1 MVPVVL
7 CEARTKR
14 GVMAETEA
22 ITRVRELRDTIR
34 HHDYL
39 YYVLDAPQLSDAEY
53 DALFKELE
61 ALERRYPDLDV
72 PDSPT
77 QRVGQAPLEAFD
89 HREHSVPMASLDNVF
104 SLSEWQ
110 AYVHRLQRLLPGEDI
125 GFWVD
130 PKMDGLAVE
139 LIFEGGRF
147 TGACTRGDGK
157 TGEDVTR
164 QMRTVR
170 NLPLQLRAAGP
181 LPTYLEVR
189 GEVVMREDDFALLNK
204 RQAEQGGRPFANPR
218 NAAAGSVRQLDP
230 AVTAARPLR
239 FFAYGIG
246 LVRWEQTQGHW
257 QRQSEIMKGLRKL
270 GLPVAPKA
278 QPAANAE
285 AVGAYY
291 QDLESQ
297 RHVLGFEI
305 DGAVAKVDDLEQQ
318 QRLGSTARAPRW
330 ALALKF
336 PAHQAQTQLKTIQVQ
351 VGRTGVLTPVAVLQP
366 VEVGGVT
373 VSRATLH
380 NEDEIQAKDLRLG
393 DRVMVQRAG
402 DVIPEVVRSLPEYR
416 TGREQPFVFPDTC
429 PACGSPVS
437 RLGDEVA
444 RRCVNAACP
453 AQVVQQLSHFVSKA
467 GLDIEGLGR
476 KWIQVFVDQGLVRS
490 PADLFRLRQDDL
502 LPLERMGTKAAQ
514 NMIEAISTVQT
525 KVRLEDLI
533 SALGIRLV
541 GKRTAEILAARYRDL
556 DALAAADETELQ
568 KIPDIGPEVAAS
580 LRRFFATPA
589 NQKLV
594 QELQALGVW
603 PSWEPQPTPAYAEQ
617 GDLQG
622 WRFVLTGTL
631 SDMTRAAAKK
641 AIERRGG
648 RVLNAVSNAVDYVVV
663 GENPGSKHDKAQ
675 ELGITTLDEAGLKAM
690 LRG

>member
-1 MVPVVL
+1 
-7 CEARTKR
+7 
-14 GVMAETEA
+14 MAETPVA
-22 ITRVRELRDTIR
+22 TRVQELRDTIR

-39 YYVLDAPQLSDAEY
+39 YYVLDAPQISDAEY
-53 DALFKELE
+53 DTLFKELE
-61 ALERRYPDLDV
+61 ALERRYPELDA

-77 QRVGQAPLEAFD
+77 KRVGQAPLEAFA

-104 SLSEWQ
+104 SLAEWQ
-110 AYVHRLQRLLPGEDI
+110 AYVQRLQRLLPGEEI

-139 LIFEGGRF
+139 LIFENGRF

-157 TGEDVTR
+157 VGEDVTR

-170 NLPLQLRAAGP
+170 NLPLRLRAAGP
-181 LPTYLEVR
+181 VPAYLEVR

-204 RQAEQGGRPFANPR
+204 RQAEQGARPFANPR

-230 AVTAARPLR
+230 AVTASRPLR

-246 LVRWEQTQGHW
+246 LVRWQAPKEHW
-257 QRQSEIMKGLRKL
+257 QRQSEIMEGLRRF
-270 GLPVAPKA
+270 GFPVAPKA
-278 QPAANAE
+278 QPAADAE
-285 AVGAYY
+285 AVAAYY
-291 QDLESQ
+291 QSLEAQ

-305 DGAVAKVDDLEQQ
+305 DGAVAKVDRLEQQ

-336 PAHQAQTQLKTIQVQ
+336 PAHQAQTQLTDIQVQ

-393 DRVMVQRAG
+393 DRVVVQRAG
-402 DVIPEVVRSLPEYR
+402 DVIPEVVRPLSEFR
-416 TGREQPFVFPDTC
+416 IGNEQPFVFPDTC

-467 GLDIEGLGR
+467 GLDIEGLGP
-476 KWIQVFVDQGLVRS
+476 KWIQIFVDQGLVRS
-490 PADLFRLRQDDL
+490 PADLFRLRQEDL
-502 LPLERMGTKAAQ
+502 LPLDRMGAKAAR
-514 NMIEAISTVQT
+514 NMIEAISDAKT
-525 KVRLEDLI
+525 KTRLEDLI

-541 GKRTAEILAARYRDL
+541 GSRTAEILATRYSDL
-556 DALAAADETELQ
+556 DALAAAKESELQ

-580 LRRFFATPA
+580 ILRFFATPA
-589 NQKLV
+589 NQQLV
-594 QELQALGVW
+594 QELKALGVW
-603 PSWEPQPTPAYAEQ
+603 PRSGTQPASVSAGQ
-617 GDLQG
+617 ADLQG

-631 SDMTRAAAKK
+631 PHMTRAAAKK
-641 AIERRGG
+641 AIESRGG
-648 RVLNAVSNAVDYVVV
+648 RVVNAVSNAVDYVVV
-663 GENPGSKHDKAQ
+663 GENPGSKLDRAR
-675 ELGITTLDEAGLKAM
+675 ELGITILDEAGLNAL